1 MAPTDSRIRCGRIER
16 SGAWDRP
23 ISRCRGGGGT
33 DRGTAHTARLGAGTD
48 AACGHHKLEG
58 LGDIAGVLE
67 RANPKERAKVYA
79 DLGVTLIYRPDVGL
93 VDVQAVPVAACAYER
108 VGGGITPI
116 RTRVLRGVIDLK
128 AA

>member
-1 MAPTDSRIRCGRIER
+1 RGIGPSPGAVAVAAPIEVLLIRRGWGRALTQLVATI
-16 SGAWDRP
+16 
-23 ISRCRGGGGT
+23 
-33 DRGTAHTARLGAGTD
+33 
-48 AACGHHKLEG
+48 KLED

-67 RANPKERAKVYA
+67 RANPKERAKVCA

>member
-1 MAPTDSRIRCGRIER
+1 MAAPIEVLHIRRGWGRALTQLVATTSSR
-16 SGAWDRP
+16 AWE
-23 ISRCRGGGGT
+23 T
-33 DRGTAHTARLGAGTD
+33 
-48 AACGHHKLEG
+48 
-58 LGDIAGVLE
+58 IAGVLE
-67 RANPKERAKVYA
+67 RANPKERAKVCA
-79 DLGVTLIYRPDVGL
+79 DLGVTRIYRPDVGL